1 VEHNWA
7 RHSTSDFCIP
17 EVKNPWTRDFT
28 SVFGVTEVKFQ
39 RGGTLVITLNF
50 SFS

>member
-1 VEHNWA
+1 
-7 RHSTSDFCIP
+7 
-17 EVKNPWTRDFT
+17 VKNPWTRDFT